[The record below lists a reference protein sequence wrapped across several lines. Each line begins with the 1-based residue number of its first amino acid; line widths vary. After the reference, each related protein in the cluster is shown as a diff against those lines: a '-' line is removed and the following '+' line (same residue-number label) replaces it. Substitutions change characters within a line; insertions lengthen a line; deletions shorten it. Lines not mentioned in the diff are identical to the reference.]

1 MNHHKTN
8 DNKSLAHMHICILR
22 NFFDT
27 LLIALIM
34 AFVKLLDVVALT
46 ISLEEL
52 QPSDKI
58 LLDPV
63 SAREWC
69 DKVLSIRQAVEV
81 MMSTGRFQVNTE
93 MNACYGDKA
102 KMMIGRCR

>member
-1 MNHHKTN
+1 
-8 DNKSLAHMHICILR
+8 MHICILS
-22 NFFDT
+22 NVFDR

-52 QPSDKI
+52 QPSDEI
-58 LLDPV
+58 LLDSV
-63 SAREWC
+63 STREWC

-81 MMSTGRFQVNTE
+81 MMSTRRFQVNTE
-93 MNACYGDKA
+93 MNACYGGKA
-102 KMMIGRCR
+102 KMLIGRCR

>member
-1 MNHHKTN
+1 MFSTITH
-8 DNKSLAHMHICILR
+8 SSCYG
-22 NFFDT
+22 FF
-27 LLIALIM
+27 I
-34 AFVKLLDVVALT
+34 KLLDVVALH

-52 QPSDKI
+52 QASDEV

-63 SAREWC
+63 SVRQWC
-69 DKVLSIRQAVEV
+69 DKILSIRQAVEV

-102 KMMIGRCR
+102 KILIGRCR

>member
-1 MNHHKTN
+1 
-8 DNKSLAHMHICILR
+8 MHICILS
-22 NFFDT
+22 NDFDRP
-27 LLIALIM
+27 LIAFIM

-52 QPSDKI
+52 QPSDEI

-81 MMSTGRFQVNTE
+81 MMSTGRFQVNNE

-102 KMMIGRCR
+102 KMLIGRCR

>member
-1 MNHHKTN
+1 MIHHE
-8 DNKSLAHMHICILR
+8 NKSLAYMHICILS
-22 NFFDT
+22 NDFDR

-52 QPSDKI
+52 QPSDEI

-81 MMSTGRFQVNTE
+81 MMSTGRLQVNTE

-102 KMMIGRCR
+102 KMLIGRCR

>member
-1 MNHHKTN
+1 
-8 DNKSLAHMHICILR
+8 MHICILS
-22 NFFDT
+22 NVFDT

-46 ISLEEL
+46 VSLEEL

-63 SAREWC
+63 SAQEWC

-81 MMSTGRFQVNTE
+81 MMRFQVKTE
-93 MNACYGDKA
+93 KNACYRDKA
-102 KMMIGRCR
+102 KMLIGRCR

>member
-1 MNHHKTN
+1 MIQNIAIHVY
-8 DNKSLAHMHICILR
+8 MRICILS
-22 NFFDT
+22 NVSDK
-27 LLIALIM
+27 LLIVLIM

-52 QPSDKI
+52 QPSDEI
-58 LLDPV
+58 LLDRV
-63 SAREWC
+63 SARKWC

-81 MMSTGRFQVNTE
+81 MMSTGRFQVNNE

-102 KMMIGRCR
+102 KMLIGRCR

>member
-1 MNHHKTN
+1 
-8 DNKSLAHMHICILR
+8 MHICILS
-22 NFFDT
+22 NDFDR

-52 QPSDKI
+52 QPSDEI
-58 LLDPV
+58 LLDSV

-81 MMSTGRFQVNTE
+81 MMSTGRLQVNTE

-102 KMMIGRCR
+102 KMLIGRCR

>member
-1 MNHHKTN
+1 
-8 DNKSLAHMHICILR
+8 MHICILS
-22 NFFDT
+22 NVFDR

-52 QPSDKI
+52 QPSDEI
-58 LLDPV
+58 LLDSV

-93 MNACYGDKA
+93 VNACYGDKA
-102 KMMIGRCR
+102 KMLIGRCR

>member
-1 MNHHKTN
+1 
-8 DNKSLAHMHICILR
+8 MHICILS
-22 NFFDT
+22 NDFDRP
-27 LLIALIM
+27 LIAFIM

-46 ISLEEL
+46 ISLKEL
-52 QPSDKI
+52 QPPDEV

-102 KMMIGRCR
+102 KMLIGRCR

>member
-1 MNHHKTN
+1 
-8 DNKSLAHMHICILR
+8 
-22 NFFDT
+22 
-27 LLIALIM
+27 M

-52 QPSDKI
+52 QPSDEI

-81 MMSTGRFQVNTE
+81 MMSTGRFKVNTE
-93 MNACYGDKA
+93 MNACYGHKA
-102 KMMIGRCR
+102 KTLIGRCR